1 VWGCVCDVCV
11 CGGDASYGTNG
22 TKAMAPNVLYKFK
35 KYILG
40 PKI

>member
-22 TKAMAPNVLYKFK
+22 TQAMT
-35 KYILG
+35 
-40 PKI
+40 PKWSPIK